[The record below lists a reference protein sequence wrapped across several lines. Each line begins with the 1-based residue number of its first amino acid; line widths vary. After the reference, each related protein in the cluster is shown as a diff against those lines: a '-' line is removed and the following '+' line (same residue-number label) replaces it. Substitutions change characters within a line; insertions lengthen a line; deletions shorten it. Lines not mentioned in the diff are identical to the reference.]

1 MITQSW
7 VKIVIGELIPFKG
20 DRFNAERNR
29 RLHSSW
35 FWFSALITGC
45 SAVCAGLSGWLLN
58 NVAEMVVIKYRD
70 ATARIRSFAWKAY
83 PADHCLGFI
92 IFHSMVLVF
101 ASKTYFHYIHL
112 TRRSGTQQ
120 SKSKP
125 SKSVIF
131 RQKME
136 MLWEVEGP
144 NKKCLSLD
152 PDTVLLS
159 TPPQKPWASHRRQ
172 DDETPN
178 QTQTQSQKKDACFI
192 CHRQGHWAQDCP
204 SKSKTPKSNTQRS
217 LPDQGSDVHS
227 VPVLRCHCGVAYKTA
242 ISRSQDNPGRRYYVR
257 ECECRG
263 NIETEQGGLFKRY
276 IWYDEHVEDLWA
288 PTCECGAGACTINF
302 GVGRVKDGT
311 VMTYNMYYTCRI
323 RMGHGACGFLK
334 FITPPDWSM
343 EKSIQ
348 PSVLSPNLV
357 PQNNVTHE
365 NECPIPNLEGH
376 RFPRSRSEI
385 HSRQIEFENQMS
397 AAAADSSNTCKV
409 LILGRCVDD
418 VHGWVGRLAFPPP
431 RLLVDPPPRHFFC
444 CIFPLFDPILVSEYV
459 DISDSGSSRS
469 IPHALDNKVDELSQ
483 NNFRNDTKLM
493 VVPLKIPSRKRSFTA
508 VQEDLTSLVLKEA
521 GKKLIQL
528 MEPPDNDALPQAA
541 NAAFDVSACPSSEC
555 GPFAESSTNTN
566 QPASIVIEL
575 GSVVQENCNL
585 QAPTEHDIVE
595 ESLDDIAGLH
605 SEALATLRAS
615 RPSSNFGQSIRK
627 GASHLKEMRLQM
639 RKLYHHWE
647 TETLKLETFFLDMT
661 KDLDAYEEVSE
672 TLKLELREERC
683 MGREEPLETWSS
695 SSESSTLDVRKRQK
709 VTGNYGS
716 KTE

>member
-1 MITQSW
+1 
-7 VKIVIGELIPFKG
+7 
-20 DRFNAERNR
+20 
-29 RLHSSW
+29 
-35 FWFSALITGC
+35 
-45 SAVCAGLSGWLLN
+45 
-58 NVAEMVVIKYRD
+58 
-70 ATARIRSFAWKAY
+70 
-83 PADHCLGFI
+83 
-92 IFHSMVLVF
+92 
-101 ASKTYFHYIHL
+101 
-112 TRRSGTQQ
+112 
-120 SKSKP
+120 
-125 SKSVIF
+125 
-131 RQKME
+131 ME

-144 NKKCLSLD
+144 NKKCVNLN
-152 PDTVLLS
+152 PEVVLLL

-178 QTQTQSQKKDACFI
+178 QTQTQSQKKGACFI
-192 CHRQGHWAQDCP
+192 CHRQGHWARDCP
-204 SKSKTPKSNTQRS
+204 SNSKTPKSNTQRS
-217 LPDQGSDVHS
+217 LPDQGTDVHS

-242 ISRSQDNPGRRYYVR
+242 ISRSQDNPGRRYYIR

-276 IWYDEHVEDLWA
+276 IWYDEHVDNLRA
-288 PTCECGAGACTINF
+288 PTCQCGAGACTINF
-302 GVGRVKDGT
+302 GVGRVKEDGT

-348 PSVLSPNLV
+348 PSVLSPNHE

-397 AAAADSSNTCKV
+397 AAAADSSDTCIGKV
-409 LILGRCVDD
+409 LISGRCVDD
-418 VHGWVGRLAFPPP
+418 VRGW
-431 RLLVDPPPRHFFC
+431 
-444 CIFPLFDPILVSEYV
+444 
-459 DISDSGSSRS
+459 
-469 IPHALDNKVDELSQ
+469 
-483 NNFRNDTKLM
+483 
-493 VVPLKIPSRKRSFTA
+493 
-508 VQEDLTSLVLKEA
+508 EDVTSLVLKEA

-541 NAAFDVSACPSSEC
+541 NAAFDVSACLSSEC
-555 GPFAESSTNTN
+555 GPFAESVTNIN
-566 QPASIVIEL
+566 QPASRVIEL
-575 GSVVQENCNL
+575 GSVVQENCDL

-595 ESLDDIAGLH
+595 ESPDDIAGLH

-615 RPSSNFGQSIRK
+615 RPSSNLRQSIRK
-627 GASHLKEMRLQM
+627 GATHLKEMRLQM

-661 KDLDAYEEVSE
+661 KDLDAYEEVTE
-672 TLKLELREERC
+672 TLKLEQREERC
-683 MGREEPLETWSS
+683 MGGESLETWSS

-716 KTE
+716 ETE